1 MCEDK
6 ILANTNLLSR
16 SFKGLSLRNPSY
28 GSSWNV
34 LAGDHHGTIH
44 LAGSPPG
51 DVHARRAGL
60 RCSLCC
66 AAAALSPLPAA
77 EPAGR
82 RYSQVSRAGGG
93 QRLVI
98 VTSVLRQQPDLL

>member
-1 MCEDK
+1 M
-6 ILANTNLLSR
+6 AA
-16 SFKGLSLRNPSY
+16 
-28 GSSWNV
+28 GSSSNV
-34 LAGDHHGTIH
+34 LAGDHRGTIP

-66 AAAALSPLPAA
+66 AAAALSLHPAA

-82 RYSQVSRAGGG
+82 RYSQVSRAGQGETCHIHFNIAAAAP
-93 QRLVI
+93 QTLM
-98 VTSVLRQQPDLL
+98 